1 MAKITFDVIT
11 LFPNFFDSPLETSLL
26 KKGIEKNLLN
36 INLHNLRGWG
46 KGRNK
51 QVDDRPFGGGPG
63 MVLKPDVL
71 TSCLKGIL
79 KKGTTKPYV
88 IVLDPAGT
96 KYNQEKA
103 AALSK
108 KRRLVLVCGHY
119 EGIDERFK
127 KLYADEE
134 ISIGDYILSGG
145 ETAALVMIETISRQ
159 IPGFLGK
166 DESSVSESFSKVDI
180 GDRKV
185 PLLDYPTYTR
195 PESFENQKVPEV
207 LLSGNHGKI
216 AKWRKEK
223 AIERTKSKRPD
234 LLAEVTI

>member
-1 MAKITFDVIT
+1 MAKIIFDVVT

-26 KKGIEKNLLN
+26 KKGIEKNLLK
-36 INLHNLRGWG
+36 ITLHNLRNWG

-71 TSCLKGIL
+71 ASCLKEIL
-79 KKGTTKPYV
+79 KKGDIKPYV
-88 IVLDPAGT
+88 IVLDPVGT
-96 KYNQEKA
+96 KYDQEKA
-103 AALSK
+103 VALSK

-127 KLYADEE
+127 NLYADEE

-145 ETAALVMIETISRQ
+145 ETAALVIIETISRQ

-166 DESSVSESFSKVDI
+166 DESSVSESFSKIDI
-180 GDRKV
+180 GGKKV
-185 PLLDYPTYTR
+185 TLLDYPTYTR
-195 PESFENQKVPEV
+195 PKSFENQKVPEV
-207 LLSGNHGKI
+207 LISGNHGKI

-223 AIERTKSKRPD
+223 TIEKTKRKRPD
-234 LLAEVTI
+234 LLD

>member
-1 MAKITFDVIT
+1 
-11 LFPNFFDSPLETSLL
+11 
-26 KKGIEKNLLN
+26 
-36 INLHNLRGWG
+36 
-46 KGRNK
+46 
-51 QVDDRPFGGGPG
+51 

-71 TSCLKGIL
+71 ASCLRAVL
-79 KKGTTKPYV
+79 KKGATKPYV

-103 AALSK
+103 EELSK
-108 KRRLVLVCGHY
+108 KRRLVLICGRY

-134 ISIGDYILSGG
+134 ISIGDYVLSGG
-145 ETAALVMIETISRQ
+145 ETAALVLIDTISRQ

-166 DESSVSESFSKVDI
+166 DESSVSESFSKIDI
-180 GDRKV
+180 GERKV

-195 PESFENQKVPEV
+195 PENFENKKVPRV

-216 AKWRKEK
+216 AKWRTEK
-223 AIERTKSKRPD
+223 SIEKTKKKRPD
-234 LLAEVTI
+234 LLG

>member
-1 MAKITFDVIT
+1 MAKITVDVIT

-26 KKGIEKNLLN
+26 KKGIEKNLLK

-71 TSCLKGIL
+71 ASCLRAVL
-79 KKGTTKPYV
+79 KKGAEKPYV

-96 KYNQEKA
+96 KYNQEKVA
-103 AALSK
+103 KLSK
-108 KRRLVLVCGHY
+108 KRRLVLICGHY
-119 EGIDERFK
+119 EGIDERIK
-127 KLYADEE
+127 ELYADEE
-134 ISIGDYILSGG
+134 ISIGDYVLSGG
-145 ETAALVMIETISRQ
+145 EAAALVLIDTISRQ

-166 DESSVSESFSKVDI
+166 EESSVSESFSKIDI
-180 GDRKV
+180 GGRKV

-223 AIERTKSKRPD
+223 AIERTKRKRPD
-234 LLAEVTI
+234 LLD